1 MKRLRGI
8 PSIIL
13 LLSLI
18 LACFLPNARVS
29 AAETTEY
36 VHARPSVNGN
46 LSVDGVKSYMWCKLI
61 PDINVVAV
69 SAILDTHKSE
79 RCMSITDGDRLM
91 SS

>member
-1 MKRLRGI
+1 M
-8 PSIIL
+8 SETVNQEN
-13 LLSLI
+13 
-18 LACFLPNARVS
+18 NATVETP
-29 AAETTEY
+29 AE
-36 VHARPSVNGN
+36 
-46 LSVDGVKSYMWCKLI
+46 VKSYMWCKLI